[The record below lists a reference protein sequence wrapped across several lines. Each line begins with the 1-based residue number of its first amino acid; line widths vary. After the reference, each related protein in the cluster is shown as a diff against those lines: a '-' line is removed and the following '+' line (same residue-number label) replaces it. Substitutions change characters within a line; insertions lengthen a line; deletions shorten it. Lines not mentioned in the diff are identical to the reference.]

1 MPNVYQPGLVQIRP
15 QYTTE
20 IESGDT
26 PENVLWFQSAT
37 HSTPTIGNLTTI
49 AETFDTNWSE
59 VFSSYGGTHGSY
71 LGCIVT
77 DWSSASGLQWNS
89 VGIFEPEAGGQ
100 GNNQPPQVA
109 ILVSYQIQLR
119 WRGGHFRTYL
129 PYVGAANITGSQL
142 DQITTALQ
150 TTLQTNINTMITA
163 MKDSGVLGGQTLVM
177 YKDKTKP
184 TEATLYQVSTFA
196 VNLVLATQRRR
207 IRKVSRK

>member
-1 MPNVYQPGLVQIRP
+1 MPNVYQPGLIQLRP

-20 IESGDT
+20 VDSGDT

-37 HSTPTIGNLTTI
+37 HTTPTIAQLTTI
-49 AETFDTNWSE
+49 AATFDTDWSRL
-59 VFSSYGGTHGSY
+59 FTHYAGTQAHY

-77 DWSSASGLQWNS
+77 DWSSSTGLQWSS
-89 VGIFEPEAGGQ
+89 VGIFTPEPGDQ
-100 GNNQPPQVA
+100 NNVSPPQVA
-109 ILVSYQIQLR
+109 VLVSYQVQLR

-129 PYVGAANITGSQL
+129 PYVGTAVLTGSL
-142 DQITTALQ
+142 NDQISTTC
-150 TTLQTNINTMITA
+150 QTNCQTDINTMITD
-163 MKDSGVLGGQTLVM
+163 MKASGVLGGQTMVM

-184 TEATLYQVSTFA
+184 TTAALYQISTFT